1 MAINII
7 SELTGLS
14 KEEIEK
20 IIKYVQLKIYLKCV
34 IITT

>member
-1 MAINII
+1 MARVMKNKGYSTDEI

-20 IIKYVQLKIYLKCV
+20 L
-34 IITT
+34 